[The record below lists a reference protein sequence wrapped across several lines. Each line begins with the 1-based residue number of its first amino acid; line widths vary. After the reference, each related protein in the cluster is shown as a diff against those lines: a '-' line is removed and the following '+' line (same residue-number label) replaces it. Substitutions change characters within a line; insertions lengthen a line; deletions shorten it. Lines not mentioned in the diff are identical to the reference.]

1 MFEIK
6 LFICIF
12 FILHSF
18 SRENTK
24 CSSLCLVQ
32 QQKVTAIFLKKN
44 WNMLSLTESAIFQE
58 FVNSG
63 LKGMAYRLIH
73 QSEYWPLLMWTIW
86 KTITFNL
93 SNSFLAFLWHFHNKK
108 YFFLKMS
115 PSQTIVWSPLRIGCL
130 GDPKDR
136 ATLGLR
142 YFCILT
148 PCYLTCILRLVLSQ
162 YWSSNSKRYYKFRSP
177 AVGMGCC

>member
-1 MFEIK
+1 MLFKGMRIKFQKIWTYLSFYLSFLPLYFLNQTLSLQYQYFFWTHLDGMRLSSKDCPLYDDQGDIWFCLRPAASGTTFGWSKQTSLQENSCSCKISYFLDLILMFEIK

-44 WNMLSLTESAIFQE
+44 WNTLSLTESAIFQE

-63 LKGMAYRLIH
+63 FKGMAYRLIL
-73 QSEYWPLLMWTIW
+73 QSE
-86 KTITFNL
+86 
-93 SNSFLAFLWHFHNKK
+93 
-108 YFFLKMS
+108 
-115 PSQTIVWSPLRIGCL
+115 
-130 GDPKDR
+130 
-136 ATLGLR
+136 
-142 YFCILT
+142 
-148 PCYLTCILRLVLSQ
+148 
-162 YWSSNSKRYYKFRSP
+162 
-177 AVGMGCC
+177 

>member
-32 QQKVTAIFLKKN
+32 QQKVAAIFLKKN

-86 KTITFNL
+86 KTIKFNL

-115 PSQTIVWSPLRIGCL
+115 PSQTIVHCHSLQDCNEPTIKIKKSFLSTYIEF
-130 GDPKDR
+130 
-136 ATLGLR
+136 R
-142 YFCILT
+142 YA
-148 PCYLTCILRLVLSQ
+148 
-162 YWSSNSKRYYKFRSP
+162 FRRCFSISFS
-177 AVGMGCC
+177 ADFQQFFFQ